1 MHCWLLENKFVYK
14 SVVHCVYTKQ
24 LEGKMIV
31 SLVWVDDIIVP
42 ASDMVLLS
50 EIKEMLQGSFPM
62 KDRVD
67 CLISW
72 VLNKV
77 KNSKDEPEK
86 ILP

>member
-1 MHCWLLENKFVYK
+1 MV
-14 SVVHCVYTKQ
+14 
-24 LEGKMIV
+24 
-31 SLVWVDDIIVP
+31 
-42 ASDMVLLS
+42 VLLS

-77 KNSKDEPEK
+77 KSSKDEPEK